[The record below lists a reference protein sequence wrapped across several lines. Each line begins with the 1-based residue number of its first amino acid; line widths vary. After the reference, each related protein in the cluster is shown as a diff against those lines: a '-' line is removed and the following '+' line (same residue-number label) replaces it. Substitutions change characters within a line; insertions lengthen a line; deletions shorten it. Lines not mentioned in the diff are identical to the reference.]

1 MTKHIL
7 PQESVFY
14 DSADVKLRNTVL
26 YASVF
31 LLLINLVFNLMP
43 VPKEDRSKARELPP
57 RLTKLVTE
65 RKQIEKKKEE
75 QKKQE
80 EIKKEVEK
88 KDDKTKLAKKEEKKP
103 EEKKPEEVKP
113 KQEAPKQ
120 APQAEVA
127 TTAPAKP
134 QRSVSELRERASK
147 SGILAMQDELADLR
161 DESLFSGVK
170 GTGPLT
176 VGSPITASG
185 GGSGVGGGARGPSAI
200 STAATR
206 GSGGINT
213 GALSREVGAKSQLAS
228 RTTTQ
233 MTSPV
238 KGMDIAKHAED
249 KTKGPRARSREEIDI
264 VVDANKGS
272 LMAIYQRALREN
284 PALQGKVVFEITIE
298 PEGTVTA
305 SSIKSSDLGD
315 PELEKKLATRIK
327 MFKFGN
333 KDVERM
339 TVTIPIQF
347 TPSMG

>member
-14 DSADVKLRNTVL
+14 DSSDVKLRNTVL
-26 YASVF
+26 IASVI

-43 VPKEDRSKARELPP
+43 IPKEDRTKARELPP
-57 RLTKLVTE
+57 RLTKLVME
-65 RKQIEKKKEE
+65 RKQVEQKKEE
-75 QKKQE
+75 LKKQE

-88 KDDKTKLAKKEEKKP
+88 KEDKTKLEKKDEKKP
-103 EEKKPEEVKP
+103 EEKKPEEVKQ
-113 KQEAPKQ
+113 KQEIVNKPEQQ
-120 APQAEVA
+120 AA
-127 TTAPAKP
+127 TDVPAKP
-134 QRSVSELRERASK
+134 QRSVTELRERASK
-147 SGILAMQDELADLR
+147 AGILAMQDELADLR

-176 VGSPITASG
+176 VGSAITASG
-185 GGSGVGGGARGPSAI
+185 GTGVGGGARGPSAI
-200 STAATR
+200 SSAATR

-213 GALSREVGAKSQLAS
+213 AGLSRSVGTTQQLAT

-238 KGMDIAKHAED
+238 KGMDIAKHADD

-327 MFKFGN
+327 MFKFGS